1 MKTVKEFYKNYA
13 LVPAAIMTMCALC
26 LMVCVSS
33 STKEPD
39 EALTKKFEKLYAEA
53 AGQ

>member
-1 MKTVKEFYKNYA
+1 MILRCFVYGIW
-13 LVPAAIMTMCALC
+13 VSSALC
-26 LMVCVSS
+26 LMACVSS

-53 AGQ
+53 AG